1 MELTATQK
9 DALVELLNIG
19 FGRAA
24 AVFCTCAAATLF
36 GLMHS
41 PLPSGA
47 LFWPWAAGQREPIV
61 LAAAYGVGAGLLML
75 LGRTRAAR

>member
-1 MELTATQK
+1 
-9 DALVELLNIG
+9 
-19 FGRAA
+19 
-24 AVFCTCAAATLF
+24 
-36 GLMHS
+36 MHS

-47 LFWPWAAGQREPIV
+47 LFWPWAAGQREPMV